1 MTDVPKPLPPLAPAP
16 TPAPAYA
23 APMVGSQAVVPE
35 DMLTEQEKDVSS
47 DVPGVGPVSASEVSP
62 GPVTTIEELG
72 IGPRTPYPD
81 GDPPPVEDVVTRTQ
95 GIKKGEPRE
104 PLEKA
109 PYPAATEPKTDPFGK
124 PI

>member
-1 MTDVPKPLPPLAPAP
+1 MTDVPNALTTAVPP
-16 TPAPAYA
+16 
-23 APMVGSQAVVPE
+23 E
-35 DMLTEQEKDVSS
+35 EMLTEQEKDTTS
-47 DVPGVGPVSASEVSP
+47 DVPGVGPVSASEVSS

-81 GDPPPVEDVVTRTQ
+81 GDPLPVEDVVTRTQ